1 MAATTGWGQ
10 IGSSPLVW
18 QLAAIT
24 NSSLCLAFSGPR
36 GPSLFLVLL
45 VELTRSSVS
54 HFNLGTSQKAIPAK
68 GEGWREWNFS
78 FFSSFFHLTA
88 KLMRWICSWEVRQKA
103 KRELG
108 LYKLESEGETLLLCI
123 TAPLP
128 NCKLLDLISFIPA
141 RRTSSYNWIKLKD
154 KIRFK
159 SGHTLCRNPIIP
171 SCGAISLLLKLIKSH
186 QVSLSPL
193 ASKHILSRYLRK

>member
-1 MAATTGWGQ
+1 MER
-10 IGSSPLVW
+10 VK
-18 QLAAIT
+18 
-24 NSSLCLAFSGPR
+24 
-36 GPSLFLVLL
+36 LFLLFFFLSSHCQANALNLL
-45 VELTRSSVS
+45 LRGQT
-54 HFNLGTSQKAIPAK
+54 K
-68 GEGWREWNFS
+68 GKE
-78 FFSSFFHLTA
+78 
-88 KLMRWICSWEVRQKA
+88 
-103 KRELG
+103 RELG

-193 ASKHILSRYLRK
+193 ASKHTLSHHLRK

>member
-24 NSSLCLAFSGPR
+24 NSSLSLAFSGPR

-103 KRELG
+103 KKERARAVQA
-108 LYKLESEGETLLLCI
+108 GEWGGN
-123 TAPLP
+123 TAPLH
-128 NCKLLDLISFIPA
+128 NCSFA
-141 RRTSSYNWIKLKD
+141 WLQ
-154 KIRFK
+154 
-159 SGHTLCRNPIIP
+159 TLRSDQFY
-171 SCGAISLLLKLIKSH
+171 SCKENF
-186 QVSLSPL
+186 
-193 ASKHILSRYLRK
+193 